1 MTIVIDGLTVR
12 YRSDIVTF
20 HKIVPTILFTGG
32 IMQSEVQFAG
42 FGGQGIMLMGKI
54 LAHTAMEE
62 GYEVSWVPSY
72 GPEMRGG
79 TAYCTVVISDRPIGS
94 PVIKNPAHLMAMNRP
109 SLEKFAPMVKPGGII
124 FINGS
129 LIKIGSNRDD
139 VTELVIPVVEIARDM
154 GNVRTANIIA
164 LASFVAKSNIVGI
177 EAFRDSVKEEFAAKK
192 NLIPVNMQAIDAGIK
207 AAEAY

>member
-1 MTIVIDGLTVR
+1 
-12 YRSDIVTF
+12 
-20 HKIVPTILFTGG
+20 
-32 IMQSEVQFAG
+32 MQSEVQFAG

-54 LAHTAMEE
+54 LAHTAMQE

-94 PVIKNPAHLMAMNRP
+94 PVIKNPTHLVAMNRP
-109 SLEKFAPMVKPGGII
+109 SLEKFAPAVKPGGII

-129 LIKIGSNRDD
+129 LIKIGSGRDD

-154 GNVRTANIIA
+154 GNVKTANIIA
-164 LASFVAKSNIVGI
+164 LSSFVSKSNIVGI
-177 EAFRDSVKEEFAAKK
+177 EAFKASVKEEFAAKEK
-192 NLIPVNMQAIDAGIK
+192 LIPINMKAIEEGIK
-207 AAEAY
+207 AANQS